1 MIRPDAEHQFCCHGC
16 ETVYQMLHE
25 CNLDSFYRLRER
37 GRWEQ
42 TPAPTTGK
50 HYDAFDDEAFV
61 QANVQTIEAGRR
73 TTEFY
78 LEGIHCAACVWL
90 VEKLPTVLPGVI
102 EARLNFGQRRLR
114 LTWDEQ
120 AVKLSRIARTL
131 DSLGYPPHPARDA
144 QTQTMRRK
152 EDRRQMLRIAI
163 AGACAGNA
171 MMIAFALY
179 AGYFSGIDP
188 QIKQFFHWV
197 SMAVGIIAL
206 AWPGAVFFRGAIAAV
221 RTRTPHLDLPIAI
234 ALAAGGLA
242 GAYNT
247 IIGRGEVYFDSLTVL
262 VFLLLVGRFIQHRQQ
277 RRAEDSVAMLF
288 TLAPTS
294 ARRIDDDGVHE
305 APIEALRPGD
315 MVEVRAG
322 DCFPVDGA
330 IEYGD
335 SEIDQS
341 LLTGE
346 TRPEAVTIGDRVC
359 AGTVNLTSTLHVCV
373 DASGHNTRLG
383 KLMQLVEHAARTKAP
398 LVQLADRISVWFV
411 AIVLAI
417 AAATM
422 IGWLFVDPAGAID
435 HTVALLIV
443 ACPCALGL
451 ATPLTLA
458 VAVGRGASAGIL
470 IKGADTLERMATPGA
485 LLLDKTGTVTLGR
498 TSLVRWFGEATYK
511 PKAAALEAGSSH
523 PIARALCEA
532 VSPPLPHRERA
543 GVRVDATTPEAN
555 RDDLMHRDSPSPN
568 LSLKGEE
575 FKIANV
581 TQHTG
586 EGIEGNVAGEHLIVG
601 SPTYLRLRK
610 IDIPDW
616 AQQAID
622 DCVDEGLTPVLI
634 AASDRIVA
642 AAGFGDALRPDAV
655 EAIDELRGRGWSIGL
670 LSGDHADLVAQVAG
684 QLRIPPAEAHGGVLP
699 EEKLQHV
706 QAARERTDG
715 PVVMVGD
722 GVNDA
727 AALAAADVGIAVH
740 GGAEASL
747 AAADVYLNNPHLGA
761 IVELTEAAGRAV
773 RIVHG
778 NLAVSLAYNAVAIG
792 FAAAGFI
799 NPLVAAVL
807 MPISSLTVVS
817 LAVGRRSFEARS

>member
-1 MIRPDAEHQFCCHGC
+1 
-16 ETVYQMLHE
+16 MLHE

-37 GRWEQ
+37 GSWEQ

-50 HYDAFDDEAFV
+50 HYDAFDDDAFAE
-61 QANVQTIEAGRR
+61 ANVRTLEDGRH

-114 LTWDEQ
+114 VTWKDDH
-120 AVKLSRIARTL
+120 VKLSRIARTL

-144 QTQTMRRK
+144 RTQTMRRA

-197 SMAVGIIAL
+197 SMGVGIVAL

-247 IIGRGEVYFDSLTVL
+247 ILGRGEVYFDSLTVL
-262 VFLLLVGRFIQHRQQ
+262 VFLLLVGRFVQHRQQ

-294 ARRIDDDGVHE
+294 ARRIDDDGIHE

-315 MVEVRAG
+315 LVEVRAG

-330 IEYGD
+330 VEHGE
-335 SEIDQS
+335 STIDQS

-346 TRPEAVTIGDRVC
+346 TRPEAVSVSDRVC
-359 AGTVNLTSTLHVCV
+359 AGTVNLTSTLHVRV

-398 LVQLADRISVWFV
+398 LVQQADRISVWFV
-411 AIVLAI
+411 GIVLAI
-417 AAATM
+417 AAATFT
-422 IGWLFVDPAGAID
+422 GWAFVDIAGAID

-470 IKGADTLERMATPGA
+470 VKGADTLERMSRPGM

-498 TSLVRWFGEATYK
+498 TSLVRWFGDDSYK
-511 PKAAALEAGSSH
+511 HKIAALEAGSSH
-523 PIARALCEA
+523 PIARAMIESIKEA
-532 VSPPLPHRERA
+532 AE
-543 GVRVDATTPEAN
+543 ATC
-555 RDDLMHRDSPSPN
+555 S
-568 LSLKGEE
+568 
-575 FKIANV
+575 NV
-581 TQHTG
+581 IQHTG
-586 EGIEGNVAGEHLIVG
+586 EGIEGEVDGEAMIVG
-601 SPTYLRLRK
+601 SSTYLRLRG
-610 IDIPDW
+610 IDSPAW
-616 AQQAID
+616 TQQAID
-622 DCVDEGLTPVLI
+622 TCIAEGLTPVLI
-634 AASDRIVA
+634 AASNRIVA
-642 AAGFGDALRPDAV
+642 AAGFGDALRPDAI
-655 EAIDELRGRGWSIGL
+655 EAIDMLRGRGWSIGL
-670 LSGDHADLVAQVAG
+670 LSGDHAELVLHVAR
-684 QLRIPPAEAHGGVLP
+684 QLHINAADAHGGVLP
-699 EEKLQHV
+699 EQKLEHV
-706 QAARERTDG
+706 QIARKQTEG

-747 AAADVYLNNPHLGA
+747 AAADVYLNRPHLGA
-761 IVELTEAAGRAV
+761 IVELTEAAQRAV
-773 RIVHG
+773 NIVHG
-778 NLAVSLAYNAVAIG
+778 NLAVSLAYNAIAIAL
-792 FAAAGFI
+792 AAAGLI
-799 NPLVAAVL
+799 NPLIAAVL

-817 LAVGRRSFEARS
+817 LAVGRRSFRGVS